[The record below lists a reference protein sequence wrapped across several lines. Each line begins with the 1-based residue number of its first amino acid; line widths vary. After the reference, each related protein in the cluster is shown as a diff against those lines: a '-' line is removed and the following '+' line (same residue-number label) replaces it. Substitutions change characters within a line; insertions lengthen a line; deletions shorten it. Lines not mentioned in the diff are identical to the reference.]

1 MKTIYLVS
9 IDKDMMM
16 SYLQQ
21 QLQDLEIEKKLL
33 EANLKLIKMER
44 ELNNKKKEDYDY

>member
-9 IDKDMMM
+9 IDKDAMM

-21 QLQDLEIEKKLL
+21 QLQDLKVEKEFL

-44 ELNNKKKEDYDY
+44 ELINKKKEDYDY